1 MSENS
6 DVFQDGLVTT
16 IQELYGITSRADAE
30 TVAREVKQIND
41 TIAQLSE
48 RYLNP
53 LQAIM
58 DFKDTMKLLEDE
70 TNQAY

>member
-1 MSENS
+1 MNEIR

-16 IQELYGITSRADAE
+16 IHELYGITSRADAE

-58 DFKDTMKLLEDE
+58 DFKDAMKLLEDE
-70 TNQAY
+70 TNSAY